1 MRHPFTHA
9 SHTNSPVAVI
19 TLLRDHLL
27 SREAATIQAVA
38 CTYDDAA
45 FEQKWGLAFY
55 CKDVLTCG
63 LQKSK
68 EEAG

>member
-1 MRHPFTHA
+1 M
-9 SHTNSPVAVI
+9 
-19 TLLRDHLL
+19 LRDHLL

-68 EEAG
+68 EEAGWVRISYTARCCDGK